1 MKCPF
6 SYEVI
11 ISFDDKFYSESGMSF
26 ADDLAEAATILQEYY
41 GSNLIAVQHL
51 ELFEETS
58 VIILPRDVVKKVEI
72 SDQTS
77 FALPC
82 DSRGNLL

>member
-1 MKCPF
+1 MKCSF

-11 ISFDDKFYSESGMSF
+11 ISFDDKFYLESGMSF
-26 ADDLAEAATILQEYY
+26 AEAAAILQEYY
-41 GSNLIAVQHL
+41 GSNLIAIKHL

-58 VIILPRDVVKKVEI
+58 VIILPRDVVKKVEL
-72 SDQTS
+72 SDESS

-82 DSRGNLL
+82 GNLL

>member
-1 MKCPF
+1 MKYSF

-11 ISFDDKFYSESGMSF
+11 FSFDDKFYLESGMSF
-26 ADDLAEAATILQEYY
+26 ADDFTEAAAILQEYY
-41 GSNLIAVQHL
+41 GSNLMAIKHL

-58 VIILPRDVVKKVEI
+58 VIILPRDVVKKVEL
-72 SDQTS
+72 SDESS

-82 DSRGNLL
+82 DDRGNLL